1 MFLLDKWLEMLLLS
15 YSVKMKGTPPTAFNV
30 DKMHVDDITFYEMV
44 FGVPPYLFENMK
56 LWKYAKEISDTLKY
70 LFENLRM

>member
-56 LWKYAKEISDTLKY
+56 L
-70 LFENLRM
+70 